1 MLGKKEY
8 WNNTLKKYVEKKY
21 TYKICTK
28 KTTNK
33 CLLTRYVEKNR
44 FAGKT
49 EFCSV
54 VPDLIT
60 KYMFMEQQQQLDNG
74 RT

>member
-21 TYKICTK
+21 TYKICK
-28 KTTNK
+28 KNTTNK

>member
-1 MLGKKEY
+1 MHKK
-8 WNNTLKKYVEKKY
+8 N
-21 TYKICTK
+21 
-28 KTTNK
+28 TTNK
-33 CLLTRYVEKNR
+33 CLLTGYVEKNR

-49 EFCSV
+49 EFCYV

>member
-1 MLGKKEY
+1 MLRK
-8 WNNTLKKYVEKKY
+8 NTLTKYAKKN
-21 TYKICTK
+21 
-28 KTTNK
+28 TTNK
-33 CLLTRYVEKNR
+33 CLLTRYVEKNK